1 MSLIK
6 LFHANG
12 KSFLYDAKVNRLIRL
27 HEKIN
32 FDYEFEE
39 MSVDRLNELLELS
52 YYHTEEFEICPPFD
66 YQSLKYLVEHNC
78 SQLVL
83 SLTEQCNLRCEYCGY
98 HDRYDDGNLN
108 TEMSLN
114 TAKKAIR
121 LFLEHSIALAEVV
134 ISFYGGEPLLKFSFI
149 KECVQYARSISFGQH
164 IKFHVT
170 TNGILLNRDVV
181 EYLKEND
188 FVVSVSIDGPRV
200 LHDRYRKSIDKTG
213 TYDTVINNLKNIY
226 FNETEYFCNNF
237 IFMPVYAP
245 PKNDL
250 ILYDFFE
257 SVPVNYMLGNLYVTP
272 YFKELIEKMDS
283 SSEIILPVEK
293 KYQYSKFKQM
303 SIDSLYKYRIL
314 FERSKSSINKV
325 FPAGNCIPA
334 CKKIYSNASGNLF
347 LCEKVSESVDNC
359 IGNVDD
365 GIDISKV
372 YLQYNRMMEI
382 YKKLGCQSCWAIHFC
397 SICFRDYDS
406 VSCKRCDGI
415 RQRVEKEM
423 MASVKEWGE

>member
-6 LFHANG
+6 LFHAKE
-12 KSFLYDAKVNRLIRL
+12 KSFLYDAKANRFIRL

-32 FDYEFEE
+32 LDYEFEE
-39 MSVDRLNELLELS
+39 MAVERLSGLLGRS
-52 YYHTEEFEICPPFD
+52 YSHTEEFEICPPLD

-83 SLTEQCNLRCEYCGY
+83 SLTEQCNMRCEYCGY
-98 HDRYDDGNLN
+98 HDRYDDGNLYI
-108 TEMSLN
+108 EMSLN
-114 TAKKAIR
+114 TAKKAIK
-121 LFLEHSIALAEVV
+121 LYLEHSIALSEVV

-149 KECVQYARSISFGQH
+149 KECVQYAKSVSFGQH
-164 IKFHVT
+164 IKFHIT

-188 FVVSVSIDGPRV
+188 FVVSVSIDGPRA
-200 LHDRYRKSIDKTG
+200 LHDRYRKNIDKTG

-226 FNETEYFCNNF
+226 FNDTEYFCNNF

-257 SVPVNYMLGNLYVTP
+257 RAPVNYMIGNLYVTP
-272 YFKELIEKMDS
+272 YFKKLIEKMDF
-283 SSEIILPVEK
+283 SSETILTVEEK
-293 KYQYSKFKQM
+293 RQYSKFEQI
-303 SIDSLYKYRIL
+303 STDSLYKYKAL
-314 FERSKSSINKV
+314 FEPSNSTINKV

-347 LCEKVSESVDNC
+347 LCEKVSETVDNC
-359 IGNVDD
+359 IGNVND
-365 GIDISKV
+365 GIDVSKV